1 MLNISKA
8 LLFLNLIEYL
18 AYLMTDYFPYSMN
31 EVMQVI
37 IWERLSSSM
46 FIVQKKKKQKYNV
59 LLLEI
64 TINITH
70 TTITLSSFLFT
81 CRLFLMICIN
91 QTMNLCLLYILVVSS
106 KKVLV
111 SLYNMKPLL
120 FEAKEF
126 NQSSEKDCRHYNSN
140 VTDGM

>member
-31 EVMQVI
+31 EVMQVT

-46 FIVQKKKKQKYNV
+46 FIVQKKKKQKYNA

-64 TINITH
+64 TTNIYH

-81 CRLFLMICIN
+81 CQPFLMICMN
-91 QTMNLCLLYILVVSS
+91 QTMNLCLLYLLVVSS
-106 KKVLV
+106 KKVLA

-120 FEAKEF
+120 FVAKEF
-126 NQSSEKDCRHYNSN
+126 NQSSEKDFRHYNIN
-140 VTDGM
+140 VIDEM